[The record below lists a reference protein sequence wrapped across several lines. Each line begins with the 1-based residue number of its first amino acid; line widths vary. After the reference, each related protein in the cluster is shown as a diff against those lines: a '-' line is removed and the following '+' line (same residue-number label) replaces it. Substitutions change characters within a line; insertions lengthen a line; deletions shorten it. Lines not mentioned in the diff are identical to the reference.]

1 MELPTIVERMS
12 EMTDYLDGMIF
23 DAESDEALRD
33 KSRLSLG
40 QQRKYVAW
48 VNEMKHL
55 RQSTKRLA
63 TNCIKEGVG

>member
-1 MELPTIVERMS
+1 MELPTIVERMA

-40 QQRKYVAW
+40 QQRKYAAW
-48 VNEMKHL
+48 VNEVKRL

-63 TNCIKEGVG
+63 GNCIKEGIG